1 MADEIKLFRPQRLTD
16 NPDGGGLA
24 TATEIV
30 DGEVNN
36 LFDDISRID
45 RVNGEVSLRKFFA
58 IADTQD
64 AALFSDLHVIVQEEP
79 LDPRVSV
86 VLFRT
91 PNWGDV
97 RSDAQSYVERYLD
110 QSVITRMIPY
120 DRQLVGQ
127 RTVLV
132 FQRPELSLPEIG
144 QVYALENDGSGQL
157 EFIRVQRVE
166 HEVQPFSDDRGDYQ
180 ARIIT
185 LEISQPLTQQF
196 LGSQPNRF
204 FTADSN
210 RSVVRRTI
218 ASDAAR
224 YKGIVR
230 LAQDA
235 PAGALSVRVESI
247 FAQLVP
253 SATSEVAV
261 IDARPDS
268 GLVMVPAAA
277 SALSTPFPVNE
288 FERPLFLPTP
298 AQPGRARFQTGGF
311 TFIDDGSGRI
321 VDPLRNNAVVG
332 EINYELGRILPYRV
346 DAGWSVFTVADYM
359 PAVAISKV
367 SQTWVT
373 SVTIANRGYVYAP
386 VLRPLPQPGSTSVA
400 FRALGQWYRLD
411 DDGSGELVGEPGTG
425 SGLVNFQT
433 GSAPVSL
440 GALPDVGSA
449 VVYSFGTAGE
459 FEVRTGDLA
468 VRPPATLLRVSGET
482 IEPGSLSVR
491 WMAGDTERS
500 ASDNG
505 AGALQGDAT
514 GEVVYATGEILVRP
528 AVLPNPNTV
537 FEVQYEEAAA
547 TVEVHTPALVS
558 GSMTIALERSVRPR
572 TLEVQ
577 TVGYGQSKPHRTL
590 RDNGAGGIVDATG
603 AAVLGASIIYESG
616 ILVLPGG
623 VSGRVAM
630 LEREAFAPGMPGRI
644 PDDSGVFAASNRTV
658 RTAKQ
663 FSNQLIYVDWVNGS
677 AITVRYSA
685 ADTPPGSAI
694 EMLAMSGLRLNLL
707 PLVSNS
713 VVPGGVL
720 FEFAG
725 RRYYDRSGTLY
736 HSMSSTTGAGT
747 AAGSI
752 DYASGTVELTSWAGG
767 STPALVV
774 RALLTEIAPLP
785 MGIINGR
792 TPGSPLR
799 PGTFTL
805 VASRYSDGQQIIAIA
820 DNNGNV
826 STADMHGWVDS
837 VSGAFSVAFG
847 RYLLDSALTPEDK
860 SQSWYNVADVDSE
873 GYIWRPAEVIPS
885 TVRFNCVVQVT
896 VPVDPEIIKINPVR
910 LPPDGRVPVL
920 RRGDTLVVQ
929 DSQPYQMPGGLVAGQ
944 QVQLPRGDLS
954 SVALYDQAGLGV
966 SRDQYS
972 LDAAAGILTL
982 ANPLDL
988 SGHTQPLV
996 AIHVVE
1002 DMALCLDAQITGE
1015 VQLGQALTHDYVADN
1030 ATVSSAQILGDA
1042 QARYGFLF
1050 TQATWTNAWAD
1061 GIIGDPPA
1069 SGARYSDALF
1079 PLDLTNAD
1087 TITERWRLTFTSS
1100 TTYNVIGEKLGLI
1113 ASGDIFTDCAP
1124 VNPATGQP
1132 YLTLRA
1138 DGFGSGWGVGNT
1150 VRWNTYA
1157 AGGPLWAARTV
1168 LSGPPTNTDDRVR
1181 IQARWD
1187 KD

>member
-1 MADEIKLFRPQRLTD
+1 MADEITLFRPQRLTD

-64 AALFSDLHVIVQEEP
+64 ASLFSDLHVIVQEEP

-91 PNWGDV
+91 PGWGDM

-110 QSVITRMIPY
+110 ESVTTRMIPY

-132 FQRPELSLPEIG
+132 YQRPELSLPEIG
-144 QVYALENDGSGQL
+144 EVYALKNDATGQR
-157 EFIRVQRVE
+157 EFIRVQDVKHQVE
-166 HEVQPFSDDRGDYQ
+166 TYTDDRGDFQ
-180 ARIIT
+180 ARVIT
-185 LEISQPLTQQF
+185 IEISQPLTQEF

-204 FTADSN
+204 FAIDPN

-230 LAQDA
+230 LAEDA
-235 PAGALSVRVESI
+235 PAGALSVRVESV

-253 SATSEVAV
+253 AATSEVAV
-261 IDARPDS
+261 IDARPEGASMPVAS
-268 GLVMVPAAA
+268 GPRLEVIDFSFSDVRYTPTPILPGTFRGLRTFGEPYIERGDGVLRLESTGAPVGTIDYEQGVIRAGSTGTPFQYSYVPA
-277 SALSTPFPVNE
+277 THV
-288 FERPLFLPTP
+288 
-298 AQPGRARFQTGGF
+298 
-311 TFIDDGSGRI
+311 
-321 VDPLRNNAVVG
+321 
-332 EINYELGRILPYRV
+332 
-346 DAGWSVFTVADYM
+346 
-359 PAVAISKV
+359 SKV
-367 SQTWVT
+367 SQ
-373 SVTIANRGYVYAP
+373 SFISLVTIANRGYVYAP
-386 VLRPLPQPGSTSVA
+386 VLRPLPSPGSTAVA
-400 FRALGQWYRLD
+400 YRALGRWYQLA
-411 DDGSGELVGEPGTG
+411 DDGSGQIVGEPGTG

-433 GSAPVSL
+433 GSAPVTL

-459 FEVRTGDLA
+459 FEVRTGDVA
-468 VRPPATLLRVSGET
+468 VRTPAFRILVAGET
-482 IEPGSLSVR
+482 IEPGSLTIR
-491 WMAGDTERS
+491 WLAGATLRT
-500 ASDNG
+500 ATDNG
-505 AGALQGDAT
+505 AGLLQGDAT
-514 GEVVYATGEILVRP
+514 GEVSYAAGEILLRP
-528 AVLPNPNTV
+528 AVLPNSNV
-537 FEVQYEEAAA
+537 EFEVEYEQAAS
-547 TVEVHTPALVS
+547 TVETHAPALVS
-558 GSMTIALERSVRPR
+558 GSMTIALAGPVRPG
-572 TLEVQ
+572 TLQLQ
-577 TVGYGQSKPHRTL
+577 TVGYGQSKAHRRM
-590 RDNGAGGIVDATG
+590 RDNGAGGILDSSGAPVLG
-603 AAVLGASIIYESG
+603 AAVVYEEG
-616 ILVLPGG
+616 IVILPAG

-630 LEREAFAPGMPGRI
+630 LEREAFAPGLPGRL
-644 PDDSGVFAASNRTV
+644 PDDSGVFGSTNRVV

-663 FSNQLIYVDWVNGS
+663 YANQLIYVDWVNGT
-677 AITVRYSA
+677 AVTIEYA
-685 ADTPPGSAI
+685 AANAPVGAAVESHGAGS
-694 EMLAMSGLRLNLL
+694 LALDLV
-707 PLVSNS
+707 PLVRNAI
-713 VVPGGVL
+713 VPGGVL
-720 FEFAG
+720 FDFAG
-725 RRYYDRSGTLY
+725 RQYYDRSGTLY
-736 HSMSSTTGAGT
+736 HSMSMTTGAGT
-747 AAGSI
+747 AAGTI
-752 DYASGTVELTSWAGG
+752 DYSAGTVALTSWAGG
-767 STPALVV
+767 VAPSLTL
-774 RALLTEIAPLP
+774 RALLTEVAPLP

-792 TPGSPLR
+792 TPGAPLR
-799 PGTFTL
+799 PGTFTI
-805 VASRYSDGQQIIAIA
+805 VANRVADGVQILGTA
-820 DNNGNV
+820 DNNGNID
-826 STADMHGWVDS
+826 TADMHGWVDS
-837 VSGAFSVAFG
+837 NSGAFSVAFG
-847 RYLLDSALTPEDK
+847 RYVLDSTLTPEDK
-860 SQSWYNVADVDSE
+860 AQSWYNVADVDSE

-929 DSQPYQMPGGLVAGQ
+929 DSQPYQMPAGLVAGQ
-944 QVQLPRGDLS
+944 QVQLPRGQLA

-966 SRDQYS
+966 RRDQYS
-972 LDAAAGILTL
+972 LDAATGILTL

-1061 GIIGDPPA
+1061 AIIGDPPA
-1069 SGARYSDALF
+1069 SGARYNDALF

-1138 DGFGSGWGVGNT
+1138 DGFGAGWGVGNT

-1168 LSGPPTNTDDRVR
+1168 LSGPATNTDDRVR